1 MRHEASYGTNP
12 FRLPLL
18 HTALRGTFLSAS
30 RLMIALLSTAS
41 PIMAQSAVDHAFLS
55 FASPTPMSGASS
67 RQSLVPT
74 KPLEPFSRLALG
86 VGVSP
91 LGINLAATTNIN
103 QHLNLRGTGNVFN
116 YSVNNINTN
125 GIQANANL
133 NFSSAGVSV
142 DYYPFPRHGL
152 RLSPGLLFYNHNGLS
167 GTITEQGGGSFTL
180 NHDTYYSSTSNPVA
194 GTANVGF
201 NSRNPAFTIT
211 TGWGNVIPRR
221 GGHLSFPFE
230 IGIALVGAPTV
241 NAALASGQVCNEGG
255 TGCTNAATD
264 QALQTD
270 LQSQV
275 ATWKKDLNVVQF
287 YPIISVGVAY
297 SFKIR

>member
-1 MRHEASYGTNP
+1 MRHEASYRPNQS
-12 FRLPLL
+12 RLPQLYATRRGRLTSTLTLL
-18 HTALRGTFLSAS
+18 ITALSIAS
-30 RLMIALLSTAS
+30 PATAQSFDHALLS
-41 PIMAQSAVDHAFLS
+41 
-55 FASPTPMSGASS
+55 FAAPSSGASS
-67 RQSLVPT
+67 KPSIVPS
-74 KPLEPFSRLALG
+74 KPLKPFSRLAVG
-86 VGVSP
+86 VGISP
-91 LGINLAATTNIN
+91 LGVNIAATTNIN
-103 QHLNLRGTGNVFN
+103 QHLNLRGTGNVFK
-116 YSVNNINTN
+116 YSVNNIDTN

-142 DYYPFPRHGL
+142 DYYPFPHHGL

-167 GTITEQGGGSFTL
+167 GIITEQGGGSFTL
-180 NHDTYYSSTSNPVA
+180 NHDTYFSSMSNPVA

-241 NAALASGQVCNEGG
+241 NAALVSGQVCNAGG

-270 LQSQV
+270 LQAQV

-297 SFKIR
+297 NFKIR

>member
-1 MRHEASYGTNP
+1 
-12 FRLPLL
+12 
-18 HTALRGTFLSAS
+18 
-30 RLMIALLSTAS
+30 
-41 PIMAQSAVDHAFLS
+41 MAQSAVDHVFLS
-55 FASPTPMSGASS
+55 FASPTPMSGTSS

-74 KPLEPFSRLALG
+74 KPLEPFSRLAVG

-103 QHLNLRGTGNVFN
+103 QHLNLRGTGNVFQ
-116 YSVNNINTN
+116 YSVNNIDTN

-142 DYYPFPRHGL
+142 DYYPFPHHGL
-152 RLSPGLLFYNHNGLS
+152 RISPGLLFYNHNGLA

-211 TGWGNVIPRR
+211 TGWGNQIPRR

-241 NAALASGQVCNEGG
+241 NAALVSGQVCNAGG
-255 TGCTNAATD
+255 SGCTNAATD

-270 LQSQV
+270 LQAQV

-287 YPIISVGVAY
+287 YPIISLGVAY
-297 SFKIR
+297 NFKIR